1 MVNIVDRRYK
11 ILNLIGRGGFGETYL
26 AEDKNNFN
34 SLCVVKKLKPMFS
47 DSARLEIAKK
57 LFQREAKTLKK
68 LGDEHNQIPRL
79 LAYFSENQEF
89 YLVQELIEGDN
100 LENIFAQHNIL
111 SETKVIELIQ
121 DVLEVLKFV
130 HENNVI
136 HRDIKPANLIQRKK
150 DGKIVLIDFGAVKE
164 TLAEGST
171 IIIGTHG
178 YMPVEQSQ
186 GKPLFCSDIYAL
198 GIVAIAALTGLKHQQ
213 LTRNSETDEVNELIT
228 RKNNPDLVRIL
239 NKMVRTDFQQ
249 RYQTASAV
257 LLEISKLRYTN
268 TKISP
273 SLVNNKNHK
282 FFPHSLN
289 SRINT
294 IAIGTASI
302 LILAALGIH
311 QLLTSDNSLICLFNR
326 VPDGTFS
333 YSGSTTWASFRQD
346 VEKSIQNICPNFELT
361 FVLHTPGQS
370 ASTFGIQRLLE
381 GQRDFSIS
389 SRHLTDNE
397 YENAK
402 SRGIQLKQIPIA
414 IDATAVA
421 VNHNLNLQKSGLTLN
436 ELKGILT
443 GKITNWNQLGLSRS
457 LPITVYT
464 GKNSSHLE
472 LIKKTVLDGEE
483 FTKNWI
489 PISGILEGVKKV
501 SKDEGGI
508 YISSAAHLVTQC
520 GVKTLSLGR
529 QENQLISPYK
539 EPFITPTKCTA
550 KNKNKPNSLA
560 FRNGQY
566 PLTNR
571 LFVIMKEDSDRS
583 QKAGEAFANLLLTPP
598 RQEIIEKAGFVRMK

>member
-1 MVNIVDRRYK
+1 MVNIVSDRYK

-26 AEDKNNFN
+26 AEDINNFN
-34 SLCVVKKLKPMFS
+34 SLCVVKKLRPIFS

-57 LFQREAKTLKK
+57 LFQREAKTLKQ

-100 LENIFAQHNIL
+100 LEKIFAQHNTLPEIQ
-111 SETKVIELIQ
+111 VIELIQ
-121 DVLEVLKFV
+121 DVLEILKFV

-164 TLAEGST
+164 TLAKGST
-171 IIIGTHG
+171 IIIGTYG
-178 YMPVEQSQ
+178 YMPVEQAQ
-186 GKPLFCSDIYAL
+186 GKPIFCSDIYAL
-198 GIVAIAALTGLKHQQ
+198 GIVAIEALTGLKHHQ
-213 LTRNSETDEVNELIT
+213 LTRDSQTDEVKELIT
-228 RKNNPDLVRIL
+228 KKVNSDLARVL
-239 NKMVRTDFQQ
+239 NKMVHTDFQE
-249 RYQTASAV
+249 RYQTASEV
-257 LLEISKLRYTN
+257 LSEIRKFANTN
-268 TKISP
+268 TSAKLI
-273 SLVNNKNHK
+273 NNRNS
-282 FFPHSLN
+282 FFPRSFFLRN
-289 SRINT
+289 I
-294 IAIGTASI
+294 IPVGTASI
-302 LILAALGIH
+302 LILAGLGVH
-311 QLLTSDNSLICLFNR
+311 KLLTSDNSLVCIFNR

-333 YSGSTTWASFRQD
+333 YSGSTTWAAFRED
-346 VEKSIQNICPNFELT
+346 AEKSIQNVCPNFKLS

-402 SRGIQLKQIPIA
+402 NRGIKLKQMSVA
-414 IDATAVA
+414 IDATAIA
-421 VNHNLNLQKSGLTLN
+421 ANHNLNLPKSGLTLN
-436 ELKGILT
+436 ELKGVLT

-457 LPITVYT
+457 LIITIYKV
-464 GKNSSHLE
+464 KNSSHDE
-472 LIKKTVLDGEE
+472 LLKKTVLDGEE

-489 PISGILEGVKKV
+489 PISGIIEGVGKV

-508 YISSAAHLVTQC
+508 YISTAAHLVTQC

-539 EPFITPTKCTA
+539 KPFITPSQCTA

-560 FRNGQY
+560 FSNGQY
-566 PLTNR
+566 PLINR
-571 LFVIMKEDSDRS
+571 LFVIMKEDNDRS

-598 RQEIIEKAGFVRMK
+598 RQEIIEKAGFVRIK